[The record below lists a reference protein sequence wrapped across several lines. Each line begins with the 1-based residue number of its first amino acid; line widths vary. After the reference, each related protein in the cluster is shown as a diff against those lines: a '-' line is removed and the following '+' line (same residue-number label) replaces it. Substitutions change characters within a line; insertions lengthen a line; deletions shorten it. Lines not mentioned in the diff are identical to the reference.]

1 MGLKGSSQL
10 DGVRR
15 NSTAVCSLPTRCLR
29 LAGLQPNDSLR
40 HPPTAL
46 LPTRLSPLPPLLPST
61 MSRRHAN
68 ACSTAQPHC
77 HHHCSATRPPRL
89 PHWLRVIVTSEAAL
103 LPLSSSAAL
112 AAKRVTAIFRTTSSC
127 LTDVTQ
133 AATSPLPPLASPQAA
148 PPHSPPLAPPVPLL
162 PAPSSLP
169 PSCVASSRFAA
180 RRATVSFVRNGTAA
194 LVVAQSALPR
204 PPAASPPTLP
214 VPPPLTSP
222 PSCSASPTPP
232 PVAAPLPLD

>member
-1 MGLKGSSQL
+1 LSQL

-15 NSTAVCSLPTRCLR
+15 NTTAVFSLPTRCLR
-29 LAGLQPNDSLR
+29 LAGSQPNDSLR
-40 HPPTAL
+40 HPPHSPPADEAVTVTSVVAQHDEPPPCKFMQHRSAAL
-46 LPTRLSPLPPLLPST
+46 PPPLLCYTST
-61 MSRRHAN
+61 
-68 ACSTAQPHC
+68 
-77 HHHCSATRPPRL
+77 RL
-89 PHWLRVIVTSEAAL
+89 PHWLRVIVTPEAAL

-204 PPAASPPTLP
+204 PPAASPPALP
-214 VPPPLTSP
+214 VPPLLTSP